1 MLRVLDLFSGI
12 GGFSLGLER
21 TGGFETAAF
30 CEIEKYP
37 QEVLRKNF
45 PGVPIYDDIKKLT
58 AERLIQDG
66 IGRIQVITG
75 GYPCQPFSVAG
86 KQKGEQDDRHLWP
99 SMLEIIAQVRPTW
112 VICEN
117 VTGHIALG
125 LDQVLLDL
133 ENEGYS
139 TRTFIIPACSVNA
152 PHRRDRLW
160 IVAHSN
166 SNGTGKR
173 CNSKAFSEVIGK
185 IRKGRNSKDSQDE
198 SAHSNKCSKD
208 VADSDSTGLEQSNET
223 LEGGSSKQSDSGSI
237 QPGENA
243 LADSFGSKFKG
254 GSEEQILRKPNVQS
268 EPRRSSENF
277 REIWAVEPGMGRV
290 ADGIPRRVAKLK
302 ALGNAVVPQICMMIG
317 RAILE
322 FENENK
328 N

>member
-37 QEVLRKNF
+37 VSQLKKNF
-45 PGVPIYDDIKKLT
+45 PGVPIYDDIKRLT
-58 AERLIQDG
+58 AERLVSDG
-66 IGRIQVITG
+66 IGRIDVITG

-86 KQKGEQDDRHLWP
+86 KQKGEKDDRHLWP

-139 TRTFIIPACSVNA
+139 SRTFIVPACSVNA

-160 IVAHSN
+160 IVAHS
-166 SNGTGKR
+166 
-173 CNSKAFSEVIGK
+173 
-185 IRKGRNSKDSQDE
+185 
-198 SAHSNKCSKD
+198 
-208 VADSDSTGLEQSNET
+208 DSTGLEQSNET
-223 LEGGSSKQSDSGSI
+223 LERGSSKQSDSGSI

-243 LADSFGSKFKG
+243 LADSLSSKLKG

-268 EPRRSSENF
+268 EPGRSSENF
-277 REIWAVEPGMGRV
+277 REIWAVEPSVGRV
-290 ADGIPRRVAKLK
+290 ADGFPGRVARLK
-302 ALGNAVVPQICMMIG
+302 ALGNAVVPQIPMMIG
-317 RAILE
+317 QAILDYE
-322 FENENK
+322 QNQK
-328 N
+328 V